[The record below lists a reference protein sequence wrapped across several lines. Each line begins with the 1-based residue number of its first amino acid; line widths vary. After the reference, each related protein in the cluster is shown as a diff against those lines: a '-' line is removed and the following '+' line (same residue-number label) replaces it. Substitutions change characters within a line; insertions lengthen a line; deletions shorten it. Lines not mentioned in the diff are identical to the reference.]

1 MNMKRRMLLVSVA
14 MLVAGA
20 GTVHA
25 AEQRVVKLATDGT
38 YAPFNYTD
46 PSGKL
51 IGFEVD
57 LVDDICKRMNVKCEW
72 VIQNFDGM
80 MPALNEKRFDAIL
93 ASLSITDE
101 RAKAVDFSIP
111 YYAGPTRLIASGD
124 STLGQ
129 FKSGEG
135 TTILLGTM
143 SDKDKAVIG
152 DVATALK
159 EATVGVERA
168 STHAKFFEETFPGVK
183 VKIYDKGENM
193 LLDLVAGRI
202 DAAVDGAGSTLNFIG
217 EQKKAGKNFV
227 AFGPALKGGALGKG
241 VALAFRKGEETELR
255 EQFDKA
261 IRAATTDGSISKMS
275 VKWIG
280 VDGSIPENATK

>member
-1 MNMKRRMLLVSVA
+1 MNMKRRMLLVSAA
-14 MLVAGA
+14 MLLAGA
-20 GTVHA
+20 STIQA

-46 PSGKL
+46 PAGKL
-51 IGFEVD
+51 IGFEAD

-80 MPALNEKRFDAIL
+80 IPALNEKRFDAIL

-101 RAKAVDFSIP
+101 RAKAVDFSIA
-111 YYAGPTRLIASGD
+111 YYAGPTRLIASGE
-124 STLGQ
+124 SKLGQ
-129 FKSGEG
+129 FKSGAG
-135 TTILLGTM
+135 STILLGSM

-159 EATVGVERA
+159 DATVGVERA
-168 STHAKFFEETFPGVK
+168 STHAKFFEGIFPGVK
-183 VKIYDKGENM
+183 VNIYDKGENM

-217 EQKKAGKNFV
+217 EQEKAGKKFV

-255 EQFDKA
+255 EQFNKA
-261 IRAATTDGSISKMS
+261 IREATADGSISKMS

-280 VDGSIPENATK
+280 VDGSIPENVAK

>member
-1 MNMKRRMLLVSVA
+1 MNIKRRMLLLSA
-14 MLVAGA
+14 AALVAGA
-20 GTVHA
+20 GMANAGDPRT
-25 AEQRVVKLATDGT
+25 VKLGTDGT

-51 IGFEVD
+51 IGFEPD

-80 MPALNEKRFDAIL
+80 IPALNEKRFDAIL

-111 YYAGPTRLIASGD
+111 YYAGPTRLIASAD
-124 STLGQ
+124 SKLGQ

-135 TTILLGTM
+135 TTILLGSM
-143 SDKDKAVIG
+143 SDKDKAVIT
-152 DVATALK
+152 DVAVALK
-159 EATVGVERA
+159 DATVGVERA
-168 STHAKFFEETFPGVK
+168 STHAKFFEETFPGIK

-217 EQKKAGKNFV
+217 EQEKAGKKFV

-241 VALAFRKGEETELR
+241 VALAFRKGEDKDLR
-255 EQFDKA
+255 EMFDKA
-261 IRAATTDGSISKMS
+261 IREATADGSISKMS

-280 VDGSIPENATK
+280 VDGSIPENAK